1 MKKCRLHLLGLPTFN
16 LIVDHQ
22 PLVTILDKYTLNA
35 VENPRLQRMK
45 EKMSPFVFK
54 TIWRKG
60 KEHSIPD
67 ALSRAPIADP
77 SPEDLEDDAITVHH
91 IRPVLASKAA
101 AITSENEDA
110 VLPPPHLAD
119 PLLDDLRTAA
129 SADADYMAL
138 VHAIE
143 NGFPADRKL
152 LPPAVRQYWSVRN
165 DLWTDEGLAM
175 KDARIIIPAAKR
187 SEVRAKLH
195 AAHQGIERLKRRARQ
210 LVYWPG
216 LNSDLVNTVNSCEA
230 CQTALPSQQRE
241 PMMSD
246 PPPSR
251 VFEDVSVDLFAYS
264 GNHFLVYAD
273 RLSGWTTV
281 DAWIGRDLCTRD
293 VIWSLRRNFIDFGVP
308 VRIRTDGGLQF
319 ASQEFAKFA
328 EKWDVKHVKS
338 TPHYPQSNGHAES
351 AVKAMKSLLIKTSP
365 NGNLD
370 KEEFQIGLLEFRNTP
385 KAHGL
390 SPAQVLFGHPLRSP
404 VPAHHTTFAK
414 SWRDMMHA
422 CEQAAAKG
430 KQKIEEQY
438 NSHARALPPLKPGT
452 SVRIQDPKSKLW
464 DTCGTIISVG
474 KSRDYHV
481 KLASGRVYWRNR
493 RYIRPNT
500 VIENGGEEKV
510 DPAAITDSVPQAK
523 RRRGR
528 PRRQDNKPA
537 AEPSRRSSRIKHPP
551 SRYGNS

>member
-1 MKKCRLHLLGLPTFN
+1 
-16 LIVDHQ
+16 
-22 PLVTILDKYTLNA
+22 
-35 VENPRLQRMK
+35 
-45 EKMSPFVFK
+45 MSPL
-54 TIWRKG
+54 IYL
-60 KEHSIPD
+60 HIPVTT
-67 ALSRAPIADP
+67 SWSTR
-77 SPEDLEDDAITVHH
+77 TVY
-91 IRPVLASKAA
+91 LA
-101 AITSENEDA
+101 
-110 VLPPPHLAD
+110 
-119 PLLDDLRTAA
+119 
-129 SADADYMAL
+129 
-138 VHAIE
+138 
-143 NGFPADRKL
+143 G
-152 LPPAVRQYWSVRN
+152 Q
-165 DLWTDEGLAM
+165 LWTPGSGGIFAHETSSEAYGAISLTLA
-175 KDARIIIPAAKR
+175 
-187 SEVRAKLH
+187 
-195 AAHQGIERLKRRARQ
+195 RL
-210 LVYWPG
+210 
-216 LNSDLVNTVNSCEA
+216 DL
-230 CQTALPSQQRE
+230 
-241 PMMSD
+241 
-246 PPPSR
+246 
-251 VFEDVSVDLFAYS
+251 
-264 GNHFLVYAD
+264 
-273 RLSGWTTV
+273 
-281 DAWIGRDLCTRD
+281 
-293 VIWSLRRNFIDFGVP
+293 GVP

-319 ASQEFAKFA
+319 TSQEFSKFT
-328 EKWDVKHVKS
+328 EKWGVKHVKS

-390 SPAQVLFGHPLRSP
+390 SPAQILFGHPLRSP
-404 VPAHHTTFAK
+404 VPAHHTAFAK
-414 SWRDMMHA
+414 PWLDMMHA

-438 NSHARALPPLKPGT
+438 NSHARALPPLKLGS

-500 VIENGGEEKV
+500 AIENGGEEKM
-510 DPAAITDSVPQAK
+510 DPAAITDSAPQAK